1 MKWRERVLGPRGV
14 GVAGAGLLG
23 LSGYVGWFRPWH
35 LAWGTRG
42 QERERRL
49 PGDELV
55 PRPRQ
60 ISNRAVTVDA
70 PVKNVWPWLAQI
82 GQGRGGFYS
91 YDRLENLIGAGI
103 HSADTVLPEHQS
115 VSTGDRIYI
124 GKNGPFYTV
133 AAVQPGRYL
142 LLEADAAEGEVA
154 PIEESWLFYL
164 EAEGS
169 GRTRLLA
176 RNRRGYRPSLSNFLM
191 WKVAIEPL
199 HYVMERKMLLGIKRR
214 AEGDS

>member
-1 MKWRERVLGPRGV
+1 VKWRERVLGPRGV
-14 GVAGAGLLG
+14 GAAGAGLLG

-35 LAWGTRG
+35 LAWGTSE

-55 PRPRQ
+55 ARPQQ
-60 ISNRAVTVDA
+60 ISNRAVSIEA
-70 PVKNVWPWLAQI
+70 PVENVWPWLAQI

-91 YDRLENLIGAGI
+91 YDRLENLIGADI
-103 HSADTVLPEHQS
+103 HSAEIVLPEHQS
-115 VSTGDRIYI
+115 VSNGERIYI

-142 LLEADAAEGEVA
+142 LLEADAPEGEMA
-154 PIEESWLFYL
+154 PIEESWLFIL
-164 EAEGS
+164 EAEGR
-169 GRTRLLA
+169 GRTRLIA
-176 RNRRGYRPSLSNFLM
+176 RNRRGYVPTIADFLM

-199 HYVMERKMLLGIKRR
+199 HHVMERKMLLGIKRR
-214 AEGDS
+214 AEGVS